1 MEFKELTNQDAKVSM
16 VQELQQLLDTAPE
29 EQKADKQREFD
40 EFLQLFGKF
49 VSEPGPSIN
58 WEKIEKLP
66 QDSVSVCLHI
76 LIQYT

>member
-29 EQKADKQREFD
+29 AQKADKQREFD
-40 EFLQLFGKF
+40 EFLKLFGKF

-58 WEKIEKLP
+58 WDKIEKLP
-66 QDSVSVCLHI
+66 QDSVSV
-76 LIQYT
+76 